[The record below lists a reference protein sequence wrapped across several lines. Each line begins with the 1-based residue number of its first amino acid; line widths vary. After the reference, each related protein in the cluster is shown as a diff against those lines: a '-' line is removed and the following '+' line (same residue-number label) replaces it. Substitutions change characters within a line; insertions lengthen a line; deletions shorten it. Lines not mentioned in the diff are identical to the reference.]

1 MEYSGASWDGTAPEV
16 ALDLRTPQPF
26 AHFLKSRKGVL
37 DPGEGRR
44 PLALGPIFNQ
54 FRRPDRIATPRSA
67 AHDAADDLVRKEKV
81 IGSGCELNEALA
93 HAGPLPGWSSLS
105 IHSWTIAIT
114 ASRSGAMNK
123 VGRCFGNATKAIQST
138 PVWLS
143 LI

>member
-1 MEYSGASWDGTAPEV
+1 VKGGGRSPSGRSSISSAVQTVSLPRDP
-16 ALDLRTPQPF
+16 LRTMLPMI
-26 AHFLKSRKGVL
+26 SW
-37 DPGEGRR
+37 
-44 PLALGPIFNQ
+44 
-54 FRRPDRIATPRSA
+54 
-67 AHDAADDLVRKEKV
+67 EKV

-93 HAGPLPGWSSLS
+93 HAGSLPGWSSLS